1 MKTKTLLN
9 AVTAAVSGIKSN
21 NKDAQNLL
29 FKGGYL
35 SSWSA
40 AISASV
46 KLPEDAKELTG
57 IINGLDLV
65 KFLSKLNKEEIEISC
80 TDKEWE
86 ITSGTMSAS
95 LTTRTDAGIDSK
107 VEKLTKEI
115 DSLEWHAL
123 PENFYQAL
131 AVCDIPNN
139 TKKTSGVFIGKDLM
153 LSTDNI
159 RVNRVVLDKEFST
172 NVWLSQFSVAELRR
186 LKLSFKEYAVSKRWL
201 YLRTEEDKN
210 AVQLIFACN
219 RLDDTNYD
227 YKTFSAFLDKAQEG
241 IFAEGELP
249 DLTQALNMA
258 SCFDDS
264 VELSDSDVFNNV
276 IGLTFDKK
284 NITVSSQRK
293 ASGAY
298 KEKLPYPEKKT
309 LDIEEPLK
317 IQVTSF
323 FLSEACRFSKHFGLA
338 KVGKH
343 TLILF
348 KGKDFVSAVMVLA

>member
-1 MKTKTLLN
+1 MKTKQLLN
-9 AVTAAVSGIKSN
+9 AVVAAMSGAKSN
-21 NKDAQNLL
+21 EESYRNLL

-57 IINGLDLV
+57 VINGLDLV
-65 KFLSKLNKEEIEISC
+65 KFLSKLNKEDIEIAC

-86 ITSGTMSAS
+86 ITSDTMSAT

-115 DSLEWHAL
+115 DTLEWAEL
-123 PENFYQAL
+123 PSNFYQAL

-139 TKKTSGVFIGKDLM
+139 TKKTAGVFIGKKMM
-153 LSTDNI
+153 LSTDNV
-159 RVNRVVLDKEFST
+159 RVNRVTLDKEMSA
-172 NVWLSQFSVAELRR
+172 NIWLSQFSVSELRR
-186 LKLSFKEYAVSKRWL
+186 LKMSFKDYAVSRRWL

-210 AVQLIFACN
+210 GIQLIFACN

-227 YKTFSAFLDKAQEG
+227 DKTYSAFIDKSQEN

-249 DLTQALNMA
+249 DLSQALSLA

-264 VELSDSDVFNNV
+264 VELADSDVFNNV

-284 NITVSSQRK
+284 SITVSSQRK

-309 LDIEEPLK
+309 LDIDESLK

>member
-1 MKTKTLLN
+1 MKTKALLN
-9 AVTAAVSGIKSN
+9 AVTAAVAGIKSN
-21 NKDAQNLL
+21 GKDAQNLL

-57 IINGLDLV
+57 VINGLDLV
-65 KFLSKLNKEEIEISC
+65 KFLSKLNKEDIEITC

-86 ITSGTMSAS
+86 ITSDTMAAT
-95 LTTRTDAGIDSK
+95 LTTRADAGIDSK

-115 DSLEWHAL
+115 DNLEWAEL
-123 PENFYQAL
+123 PSNFYQAL

-139 TKKTSGVFIGKDLM
+139 TKKTAGVFIGKKMM
-153 LSTDNI
+153 LSTDNV
-159 RVNRVVLDKEFST
+159 RVNRVTLDKEMSS
-172 NVWLSQFSVAELRR
+172 NIWLSQFSVSELRR
-186 LKLSFKEYAVSKRWL
+186 LKMSFKDYAVSRRWL

-210 AVQLIFACN
+210 GIQLIFACN

-227 YKTFSAFLDKAQEG
+227 DKTYSAFIDKSQEN

-249 DLTQALNMA
+249 DLSQALSLA

-264 VELSDSDVFNNV
+264 VELADSDVFNNV

-284 NITVSSQRK
+284 SITVSSQRK

-309 LDIEEPLK
+309 LTIEEPLK

>member
-1 MKTKTLLN
+1 MKTKALLN
-9 AVTAAVSGIKSN
+9 AVTAAVAGIKSN
-21 NKDAQNLL
+21 DKDAQNLL

-57 IINGLDLV
+57 VINGLDLV
-65 KFLSKLNKEEIEISC
+65 KFLSKLNKEDIEITC

-86 ITSGTMSAS
+86 ITSDTMSAT

-115 DSLEWHAL
+115 DTLEWAEL
-123 PENFYQAL
+123 PSNFYQAL

-139 TKKTSGVFIGKDLM
+139 TKKTAGVFIGKKMM
-153 LSTDNI
+153 LSTDNV
-159 RVNRVVLDKEFST
+159 RVNRVTLDKEMSV
-172 NVWLSQFSVAELRR
+172 NIWLSQFSVSELRR
-186 LKLSFKEYAVSKRWL
+186 LKMSFKDYAVSRRWL

-210 AVQLIFACN
+210 GIQLIFACN

-227 YKTFSAFLDKAQEG
+227 DKTYSAFIDKSQEN

-249 DLTQALNMA
+249 DLSQALSLA

-264 VELSDSDVFNNV
+264 VELADSDVFNNV

-298 KEKLPYPEKKT
+298 KEKLPYSEKKT
-309 LDIEEPLK
+309 LDIDEPLK